1 MIELRVTRSKHSKKL
16 IIFCKKLSHIHS
28 KKLFNFC
35 LEFSKVSHDPDK
47 IIFNYSSCISSKS
60 ETSLLCKGL
69 NIAIPPDKLEYSD
82 YLLPFEL
89 LYRDI
94 KNLDLPNEKTNFS
107 KAKIKDCALS
117 SFKLYNEKGV
127 ASSLNKDKILFW
139 KHCLKIRI
147 WLYKSQIRLIQ

>member
-1 MIELRVTRSKHSKKL
+1 MKQVY
-16 IIFCKKLSHIHS
+16 F
-28 KKLFNFC
+28 
-35 LEFSKVSHDPDK
+35 V
-47 IIFNYSSCISSKS
+47 
-60 ETSLLCKGL
+60 
-69 NIAIPPDKLEYSD
+69 NIAIPPDKREYSD

-127 ASSLNKDKILFW
+127 ASSLNKDKILF
-139 KHCLKIRI
+139 
-147 WLYKSQIRLIQ
+147 